1 VNSLREEK
9 QERDDAQKS
18 QSSSGGEGHGFLSSL
33 ISAKKQSV
41 VLTSRGSEQRLS
53 LKSMNFLE
61 DLLRKSIPE
70 LSKRFVERRRPVPKG
85 LLEALDVD
93 RRQGAQQLAKRIR
106 ERYRENRSEGQRLH
120 FLLRFEIELWAQGYG
135 FVAGV
140 DEAGM
145 APLAGPVVAGAVILP
160 QNYKLRG
167 LNDSKKILDPEKR
180 DELAIQIKQ
189 DAICWSVGVAEVE
202 EIDKINI
209 YHAGLLAMRRA
220 VEGLSAKPDFILVD
234 ARKIPHCD
242 TPQRGIIRGDAL
254 SASIAAASI
263 IAKTTR
269 DAHMLELDQQYS
281 GYGLAS
287 HKGYPTP
294 EHCHALKSLGALP
307 IHRRS
312 FARVREALG
321 LDPVQ
326 SDLFPAPIEET
337 MVAAESFEV
346 GDSFTVEES
355 LQVTSSDGFITERV
369 QTEAEV

>member
-1 VNSLREEK
+1 M
-9 QERDDAQKS
+9 
-18 QSSSGGEGHGFLSSL
+18 SSL
-33 ISAKKQSV
+33 
-41 VLTSRGSEQRLS
+41 E
-53 LKSMNFLE
+53 N
-61 DLLRKSIPE
+61 LLNKSIPE
-70 LSKRFVERRRPVPKG
+70 LSDIFVRRRRRVPKG
-85 LLEALDVD
+85 LLEALEID
-93 RRQGAQQLAKRIR
+93 RRQGAHQLAKRIR

-120 FLLRFEIELWAQGYG
+120 VLLRFEIELWSQGYAM
-135 FVAGV
+135 VAGV

-180 DELAIQIKQ
+180 DELALQIKQ
-189 DAICWSVGVAEVE
+189 DAVCWSVGIAEVE

-209 YHAGLLAMRRA
+209 YHAGLLAMQRA
-220 VEGLSAKPDFILVD
+220 VQGLTSTPDFVLVD
-234 ARKIPHCD
+234 ARKIPNCH

-269 DAHMLELDQQYS
+269 DALMMQLDQVYS
-281 GYGLAS
+281 GYGLAT

-294 EHCHALKSLGALP
+294 EHCRLLKALGALP

-321 LDPVQ
+321 LDPIQ
-326 SDLFPAPIEET
+326 TELFA
-337 MVAAESFEV
+337 AAE
-346 GDSFTVEES
+346 EEMAQEMAAG
-355 LQVTSSDGFITERV
+355 LN
-369 QTEAEV
+369 